1 MRLKDIV
8 KITPRFQRS
17 VRIDTDFGTKTAVDG
32 FVCPKSSADTL
43 LAMCRHISE
52 TGQGAFTWTG
62 PYGSGK
68 SSLVVTLGSLLN
80 GNAKCKVAAENALGT
95 IIAEDILQTLPPQQ
109 KGWRILPV
117 VGRRDDPVKVIR
129 DALCSSGLITP
140 LKSRTITEQNLTE
153 CLSNIAAESPDIY
166 GGLVIFIDEMG
177 KFLEGA
183 AQYGTDIYF
192 FQQLAEMASRSDKR
206 LIVIGILHQAFED
219 YANRLSRELRDE
231 WSKIQGRFIDLPI
244 NVAGE
249 EQIDLL
255 SRAIVSSHKPQK
267 ADEISLEI
275 TRVIQGNKRGVSE
288 SFAQLLSQCWPL
300 HPVVPSL
307 LGSISRRRFGQNQRS
322 LFGFLNSA
330 EPYAFQDFLAR
341 ATKADYYTI
350 EHLWEYLR
358 TNLESSILASP
369 DGHRWALAVEAIDR
383 CEAQIAHELHLQL
396 LKAIALID
404 LFKANSGLV
413 ASIEVLEVCYPQ
425 YQHEEI
431 HKALE
436 ELKRWS
442 YIIYKAHLK
451 AYAIYAGSDFD
462 IDEAVSKIRE
472 EIKSIDFQGLKR
484 LAGLQPILAKRHYH
498 STGTLRW
505 FDVELIPLKDVIT
518 TAAAFSPTH
527 GTIGQYLLAI
537 PTENETI
544 QVAHDL
550 CAQAAQQNPE
560 WDVIVGLSKQS
571 WTVNELSLEILA
583 TEKVYNESSDLG
595 GDSVARREVRARLS
609 ELQGQLEAEL
619 NRAFDQAHWFQRE
632 GEPEELS
639 RKELSIL
646 ASELA
651 KLRYPAAPRILNEL
665 LNRNKPSSN
674 AIAAQNAL
682 LKRMVMHEGKPR
694 LGLEGFPAEGGLFAS
709 ILEATNLYD
718 NEQGAFIPVRTAE
731 NDPYHLYPMW
741 QAAIDLLADNSH
753 RIVTIAEIY
762 DVWRMPPYGVRDG
775 LMPVLVVAY
784 LLAERSNLAFYREGI
799 FQSRLRDIDIE
810 VMVKDPTSIQL
821 RYINLSEV
829 TKKLLSRMA
838 EVVRDLDPDNPLKNL
853 EPIDVARGLVAIYD
867 KVHPWAQR
875 TMHLSKEAIRI
886 RTLFKKAND
895 PNKLVFDDIPTLLD
909 EVVDLDNAESI
920 NQAVD
925 LVHSGL
931 RELKDAYPGELHR
944 LREIMLEEL
953 QVPNLSP
960 QALTEL
966 RERAANV
973 KKVSGDLRL
982 NAFITRLEVFYG
994 TDEDMEAIAS
1004 MMVYKPPKLWLDNDI
1019 DNVRLE
1025 TTAFAQQF
1033 IRTEAFARVK
1043 GREDKR
1049 HSLSVVVGVNGRP
1062 TPVHHDF
1069 DIVDSEQSLV
1079 NDVATSIE
1087 QAVSAGP
1094 SGKKT
1099 IILAALAELSARY
1112 IDMIK
1117 EEQRVFEEMKS

>member
-1 MRLKDIV
+1 
-8 KITPRFQRS
+8 
-17 VRIDTDFGTKTAVDG
+17 
-32 FVCPKSSADTL
+32 
-43 LAMCRHISE
+43 
-52 TGQGAFTWTG
+52 
-62 PYGSGK
+62 
-68 SSLVVTLGSLLN
+68 
-80 GNAKCKVAAENALGT
+80 
-95 IIAEDILQTLPPQQ
+95 
-109 KGWRILPV
+109 
-117 VGRRDDPVKVIR
+117 
-129 DALCSSGLITP
+129 
-140 LKSRTITEQNLTE
+140 
-153 CLSNIAAESPDIY
+153 
-166 GGLVIFIDEMG
+166 
-177 KFLEGA
+177 
-183 AQYGTDIYF
+183 
-192 FQQLAEMASRSDKR
+192 
-206 LIVIGILHQAFED
+206 
-219 YANRLSRELRDE
+219 
-231 WSKIQGRFIDLPI
+231 
-244 NVAGE
+244 
-249 EQIDLL
+249 
-255 SRAIVSSHKPQK
+255 
-267 ADEISLEI
+267 
-275 TRVIQGNKRGVSE
+275 
-288 SFAQLLSQCWPL
+288 
-300 HPVVPSL
+300 
-307 LGSISRRRFGQNQRS
+307 
-322 LFGFLNSA
+322 
-330 EPYAFQDFLAR
+330 
-341 ATKADYYTI
+341 
-350 EHLWEYLR
+350 
-358 TNLESSILASP
+358 
-369 DGHRWALAVEAIDR
+369 
-383 CEAQIAHELHLQL
+383 
-396 LKAIALID
+396 
-404 LFKANSGLV
+404 
-413 ASIEVLEVCYPQ
+413 
-425 YQHEEI
+425 
-431 HKALE
+431 
-436 ELKRWS
+436 
-442 YIIYKAHLK
+442 
-451 AYAIYAGSDFD
+451 
-462 IDEAVSKIRE
+462 
-472 EIKSIDFQGLKR
+472 
-484 LAGLQPILAKRHYH
+484 
-498 STGTLRW
+498 
-505 FDVELIPLKDVIT
+505 
-518 TAAAFSPTH
+518 
-527 GTIGQYLLAI
+527 
-537 PTENETI
+537 
-544 QVAHDL
+544 
-550 CAQAAQQNPE
+550 
-560 WDVIVGLSKQS
+560 
-571 WTVNELSLEILA
+571 
-583 TEKVYNESSDLG
+583 
-595 GDSVARREVRARLS
+595 
-609 ELQGQLEAEL
+609 
-619 NRAFDQAHWFQRE
+619 
-632 GEPEELS
+632 
-639 RKELSIL
+639 
-646 ASELA
+646 
-651 KLRYPAAPRILNEL
+651 
-665 LNRNKPSSN
+665 
-674 AIAAQNAL
+674 
-682 LKRMVMHEGKPR
+682 MVMHEGKPR